1 MMDTTVLAAF
11 LDYSPNPTWLA
22 DSDGRC
28 VYANRALRKI
38 SAIDANEL
46 SDLSW
51 LEFVADEDRNM
62 SSTLWREARVNNH
75 PYRARFFFGGKNSAR
90 RSAVDVVG
98 AGHVAPDGAE
108 VWLFTA
114 VPSQSSSTALPPIE
128 TNLQTTLN
136 ALPIQAWYA
145 RASGVLAFVNGPK
158 ADYLG
163 LPSDHPLRFAAD
175 CEAPSDTHL
184 VFLHPE
190 DQPTTSRNWAEQMQT
205 GHPRDDQFRMLGADG
220 KYRWF
225 LTRVEPLRDSDG
237 KVRYWV
243 GVNIDI
249 DDGKRASEALDA
261 IRERM
266 GRATQSAAIAEI
278 SASLSHSIVQPI
290 AAVVANARAALN
302 WLSSKNPNIPRANAA
317 LKGVVRDGM
326 SVGNIVH
333 EMRQQLDHR
342 QPNPQ
347 AIDLNALL
355 DQVIA
360 LQAPDLR
367 DKRILVNRE
376 LNPGL
381 PLAFADKA
389 QIQQVL
395 FNLMVDASEAI
406 SRSER
411 PKELTIRTGF
421 FDNNVCLEVQDN
433 GGCVTDLEDLLE
445 ALVVDE
451 SRGTVISLAISRSII
466 EAQRGKL
473 EALRLEGGATCIR
486 IELPRFI
493 SP

>member
-1 MMDTTVLAAF
+1 
-11 LDYSPNPTWLA
+11 
-22 DSDGRC
+22 
-28 VYANRALRKI
+28 
-38 SAIDANEL
+38 
-46 SDLSW
+46 
-51 LEFVADEDRNM
+51 
-62 SSTLWREARVNNH
+62 
-75 PYRARFFFGGKNSAR
+75 
-90 RSAVDVVG
+90 
-98 AGHVAPDGAE
+98 
-108 VWLFTA
+108 
-114 VPSQSSSTALPPIE
+114 
-128 TNLQTTLN
+128 
-136 ALPIQAWYA
+136 
-145 RASGVLAFVNGPK
+145 
-158 ADYLG
+158 
-163 LPSDHPLRFAAD
+163 
-175 CEAPSDTHL
+175 
-184 VFLHPE
+184 
-190 DQPTTSRNWAEQMQT
+190 
-205 GHPRDDQFRMLGADG
+205 MLGADG

-225 LTRVEPLRDSDG
+225 LTRAEPLRDSDG

-249 DDGKRASEALDA
+249 DDGKRASDAHDA

-266 GRATQSAAIAEI
+266 GRTAHSAAIAEI

-302 WLSSKNPNIPRANAA
+302 WLSSKNPNIPLANAA

-333 EMRQQLDHR
+333 ELRQQLDHR

-376 LNPGL
+376 LDPGL
-381 PLAFADKA
+381 PLAFVDKA

-421 FDNNVCLEVQDN
+421 FDNDIYLEVQDN
-433 GGCVTDLEDLLE
+433 GGCVTDLGDLPE
-445 ALVVDE
+445 AIVVDD
-451 SRGTVISLAISRSII
+451 SRGTVISLAISRPII
-466 EAQRGKL
+466 EAQGGKF
-473 EALRLEGGATCIR
+473 EALRLEGGAGCIR
-486 IELPRFI
+486 IELPRFL